1 MSAYC
6 ELLIDRQQQNKT
18 TTKASIQYKCS
29 VKAFLVYVEKKQ
41 YNNNNNNNNNDRL
54 FNLFAALTELQG
66 GSLITYKYLGIMT
79 RMLIM

>member
-6 ELLIDRQQQNKT
+6 ELLIDRQQENKT
-18 TTKASIQYKCS
+18 TTKASIRYKWS
-29 VKAFLVYVEKKQ
+29 VKAFLVYVEKKKQ
-41 YNNNNNNNNNDRL
+41 YNNNINDDRL

-79 RMLIM
+79 SMLIM

>member
-29 VKAFLVYVEKKQ
+29 VKAFLVYVGKKKQ
-41 YNNNNNNNNNDRL
+41 YNNNNNNNNDNNDRL

-66 GSLITYKYLGIMT
+66 GSLITYKYL
-79 RMLIM
+79 L

>member
-18 TTKASIQYKCS
+18 TKKASIRYKCS
-29 VKAFLVYVEKKQ
+29 VKAFLVYVEKKKQ
-41 YNNNNNNNNNDRL
+41 YNNDNNNDRL

-66 GSLITYKYLGIMT
+66 GSLITHKCLGIMT